1 MGGVKNHRNPLSRM
15 GWLFCLLWAGSLGTA
30 EAPPGHSIPP
40 AIWDAKKT
48 GEPSPS
54 WFGPVLEL
62 PGLNMFTWRAQIR
75 PPVGEA
81 KLAITFVFR
90 EPADGFAR
98 VIWQGPGRAVTLC
111 SNLYERAAPLHQ
123 RTLLIERGSLGGPG
137 QIVVESTGTLPAL
150 ERVDL
155 IWVEPLVL
163 AAGWTAP
170 SGLYLTP
177 TGKIFPADELQGVGR
192 HLPVD
197 EDKGSVMDAVLDAGP
212 VKIDPQNPIRF
223 IAPIAGKPA
232 YGRIEAQVAGLILG
246 EEPSV
251 WVNGQSMGGLAVE
264 VPGLDDPGYR
274 EVPKSKEMGYG
285 GWRKVVVYVP
295 AGVLRSG
302 ENQVD
307 WRAAGS
313 ASQTTLRN
321 LRLQVVFATTQSPAP
336 SVARTVAATPAVVSL
351 PSPARGGW
359 TVGGGSAGPKLRTG
373 LSSGSGVVG
382 LRTE

>member
-1 MGGVKNHRNPLSRM
+1 MGGVKKRRHNFARV

-40 AIWDAKKT
+40 ASWDERKT
-48 GEPSPS
+48 GELFPS
-54 WFGPVLEL
+54 WFGPVLAQ
-62 PGLNMFTWRAQIR
+62 PGFNMFTWRAQIR

-81 KLAITFVFR
+81 KLALTLVFR

-111 SNLYERAAPLHQ
+111 SNLFERAASLHQ
-123 RTLLIERGSLGGPG
+123 RTLLIERESLGGPG
-137 QIVVESTGTLPAL
+137 QLTIESTGSDPIL

-155 IWVEPLVL
+155 TWVEPLVL

-177 TGKIFPADELQGVGR
+177 AGKIFPGDELQGAGR
-192 HLPVD
+192 HLPMD
-197 EDKGSVMDAVLDAGP
+197 EEKGSVMDAVLDAGP
-212 VKIDPQNPIRF
+212 VKIDAQNPVRF
-223 IAPIAGKPA
+223 VAPIAGKPA
-232 YGRIEAQVAGLILG
+232 YGRIEAQVAGLSLG
-246 EEPSV
+246 QEPSV
-251 WVNGQSMGGLAVE
+251 WVNGQAMGGLAVE

-274 EVPKSKEMGYG
+274 ENLRSREIGYG

-307 WRAAGS
+307 WRESG
-313 ASQTTLRN
+313 SQTTLRN
-321 LRLQVVFATTQSPAP
+321 LRLQVVFAATQTPEP
-336 SVARTVAATPAVVSL
+336 SVPRTVSATPAAVSL

-359 TVGGGSAGPKLRTG
+359 TVGGGSTGPKLRTG

>member
-1 MGGVKNHRNPLSRM
+1 MGGVKKRKHNLARL

-40 AIWDAKKT
+40 VSWDARKT
-48 GEPSPS
+48 GEPFPS
-54 WFGPVLEL
+54 WFGPVLAQ
-62 PGLNMFTWRAQIR
+62 PGFNMFTWRAQIR

-81 KLAITFVFR
+81 KLALTLVFR

-111 SNLYERAAPLHQ
+111 SNLFERAAPLHQ
-123 RTLLIERGSLGGPG
+123 RTLLIERESLGGPG
-137 QIVVESTGTLPAL
+137 QLTIESTGSDPIL

-155 IWVEPLVL
+155 TWVEPLVL

-177 TGKIFPADELQGVGR
+177 AGKIFPAEELQGAGR

-212 VKIDPQNPIRF
+212 VKIDAQNPVRF
-223 IAPIAGKPA
+223 VAPIAGKPA
-232 YGRIEAQVAGLILG
+232 YGRIEAQVAGLSLG
-246 EEPSV
+246 QEPSV
-251 WVNGQSMGGLAVE
+251 WVNGQAMGGLAVE

-274 EVPKSKEMGYG
+274 ENLRSREVGYG

-307 WRAAGS
+307 WRETGS
-313 ASQTTLRN
+313 GSQTTVRN
-321 LRLQVVFATTQSPAP
+321 LRLQVVFAVTQPLVTNVPRTVSASPA
-336 SVARTVAATPAVVSL
+336 AVSL

-359 TVGGGSAGPKLRTG
+359 TVGGGSTGPKLRTG

>member
-1 MGGVKNHRNPLSRM
+1 
-15 GWLFCLLWAGSLGTA
+15 
-30 EAPPGHSIPP
+30 
-40 AIWDAKKT
+40 
-48 GEPSPS
+48 
-54 WFGPVLEL
+54 
-62 PGLNMFTWRAQIR
+62 
-75 PPVGEA
+75 VGEA
-81 KLAITFVFR
+81 KLALTLVFR

-111 SNLYERAAPLHQ
+111 SNLFERAASLHQ
-123 RTLLIERGSLGGPG
+123 RTLLIERESLGGPG
-137 QIVVESTGTLPAL
+137 QLTIESTGSDPIL

-155 IWVEPLVL
+155 TWVEPLVL

-177 TGKIFPADELQGVGR
+177 AGKIFPAEELHGAGR

-197 EDKGSVMDAVLDAGP
+197 EEKGSVMDAILDAGP
-212 VKIDPQNPIRF
+212 VKIDAQNPVRF
-223 IAPIAGKPA
+223 VAPIAGKPA
-232 YGRIEAQVAGLILG
+232 YGRIEAQVAGLSLG
-246 EEPSV
+246 QEPSI
-251 WVNGQSMGGLAVE
+251 WVNGQAMGGLAVE

-274 EVPKSKEMGYG
+274 ENLKSREVGYG

-295 AGVLRSG
+295 TGVLRSG

-307 WRAAGS
+307 WRESGS
-313 ASQTTLRN
+313 QMTVRN
-321 LRLQVVFATTQSPAP
+321 LRLQVVFAITQPPAP
-336 SVARTVAATPAVVSL
+336 NVPRTVSATPAAVSL

-359 TVGGGSAGPKLRTG
+359 TVSGGSTGPKLRTG

>member
-1 MGGVKNHRNPLSRM
+1 M
-15 GWLFCLLWAGSLGTA
+15 
-30 EAPPGHSIPP
+30 
-40 AIWDAKKT
+40 
-48 GEPSPS
+48 
-54 WFGPVLEL
+54 
-62 PGLNMFTWRAQIR
+62 
-75 PPVGEA
+75 
-81 KLAITFVFR
+81 
-90 EPADGFAR
+90 
-98 VIWQGPGRAVTLC
+98 
-111 SNLYERAAPLHQ
+111 
-123 RTLLIERGSLGGPG
+123 
-137 QIVVESTGTLPAL
+137 
-150 ERVDL
+150 
-155 IWVEPLVL
+155 
-163 AAGWTAP
+163 
-170 SGLYLTP
+170 
-177 TGKIFPADELQGVGR
+177 
-192 HLPVD
+192 
-197 EDKGSVMDAVLDAGP
+197 
-212 VKIDPQNPIRF
+212 
-223 IAPIAGKPA
+223 
-232 YGRIEAQVAGLILG
+232 AGLILG